1 MTRLIVYIDSEQ
13 KVSAY
18 RIKEDGSYSI
28 SFNGNEYESELS
40 VFAETVMEEL
50 RATPLS
56 KMEPRGGISVL
67 LVSNGATNET
77 IRKIMELLL
86 HDDNEEGMLNV
97 NIQELN
103 VIEAKYF
110 LPLVGN
116 PESPSAKDFE
126 ALYLLENNSFIKQRE
141 YDELKSNNSKLK
153 DEISSYKEKLKILN
167 ETNTELTEFKDFI
180 IKKVENR
187 LSNLMQ
193 SGTLCKI
200 DFKNDAE
207 KSDIKFSAKQ
217 NQIAV
222 VNNMQKEGTVV
233 SKNSIIA
240 RYQIIDE
247 KFDQKNSLDKL
258 QKIASATRYVPGVIG
273 LAGIIEAD
281 VITSKIKDEQQIFN
295 VYAKESGRI
304 FYIINNNEMVCD
316 GTVIAIIGKETW
328 TKEDALSFLK
338 QSQNTKKKGKEC
350 IT

>member
-200 DFKNDAE
+200 DFKNDAV

-233 SKNSIIA
+233 PKNSIIA

-258 QKIASATRYVPGVIG
+258 QKIASAARSVPGVIG
-273 LAGIIEAD
+273 LAGIIGAD

-338 QSQNTKKKGKEC
+338 QSQNTKKKG
-350 IT
+350 

>member
-141 YDELKSNNSKLK
+141 YDELKSNNSKLM

-180 IKKVENR
+180 IKKVESR

-247 KFDQKNSLDKL
+247 KFDQKNSLDNL
-258 QKIASATRYVPGVIG
+258 QKIASAARYVPGVIG
-273 LAGIIEAD
+273 LAGIIGAD

-338 QSQNTKKKGKEC
+338 QSQNTKKKG
-350 IT
+350 